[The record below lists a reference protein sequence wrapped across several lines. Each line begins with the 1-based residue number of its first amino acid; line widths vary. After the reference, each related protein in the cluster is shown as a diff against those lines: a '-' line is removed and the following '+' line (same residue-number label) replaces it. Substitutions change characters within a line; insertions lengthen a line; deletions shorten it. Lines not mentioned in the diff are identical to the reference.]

1 MNHIAAPAKELK
13 DLSQFAITVLIVDD
27 QKIICEAVRRMLE
40 GEHDIDFHSCTDPT
54 KALAMANEVHPTVI
68 LQDLVMPDIDG
79 MTLVK
84 FFRANP
90 STRETPLIVLSSKE
104 EPVVKAQAFALGAND
119 YLVKLP
125 DKVELVARIRYHSKG
140 YINLLQRNEAY
151 EALAR
156 NRQHLAE
163 QIAAAAKYV
172 HSLLPEPTVKPVEMN
187 WRYVPSADLGGDT
200 LGYHWLDAD
209 HLALYL
215 IDVTGHGLDSA
226 LFSVTI
232 MNVLRS
238 RSLPNT
244 DFRIPG
250 QVLAALN
257 DAFPMDAYGQKCFTI
272 WYGVFNRP
280 QCLLSWSGGGHPD
293 ALLFDGNAPA
303 GTAPAR
309 LDSAGPM
316 MGMMPWPEFETKSCA
331 VPPRSRLLLYSDGCH
346 EIHKPDG
353 TEWAFN
359 EFVEFMSQPHE
370 GPVHVMD
377 RLLHQARTL
386 RGSDLLDDDFS
397 IVEGRF

>member
-1 MNHIAAPAKELK
+1 MTQSTTPATEQQH
-13 DLSQFAITVLIVDD
+13 LSQFNVTVLIVDD

-40 GEHDIDFHSCTDPT
+40 GEKDIDFHSCTDPT
-54 KALAMANEVHPTVI
+54 KALEMANKVHPTVI
-68 LQDLVMPDIDG
+68 LQDLVMPDVDG

-104 EPVVKAQAFALGAND
+104 EPVVKAEAFGLGAND

-125 DKVELVARIRYHSKG
+125 DKVELVARIRHHSKG
-140 YINLLQRNEAY
+140 FISLLQRNEAY

-156 NRQHLAE
+156 SRQHLAE
-163 QIAAAAKYV
+163 QISAAAKYV
-172 HSLLPEPTVKPVEMN
+172 QSLLPAPTTKPIEMD

-200 LGYHWLDAD
+200 LGYHWLDGD

-244 DFRIPG
+244 DFRVPG

-280 QCLLSWSGGGHPD
+280 QAVLSWSGGGHPD
-293 ALLFDGNAPA
+293 ALLFDGNALA
-303 GTAPAR
+303 GAAPAR
-309 LDSAGPM
+309 LESDGPM

-331 VPPRSRLLLYSDGCH
+331 VSPGSRLLLYSDGVH

-359 EFVEFMSQPHE
+359 EFVDFMSQPHE
-370 GPVHVMD
+370 GSVPIMD
-377 RLLHQARTL
+377 RLLHQARSL

-397 IVEGRF
+397 IVEVRF